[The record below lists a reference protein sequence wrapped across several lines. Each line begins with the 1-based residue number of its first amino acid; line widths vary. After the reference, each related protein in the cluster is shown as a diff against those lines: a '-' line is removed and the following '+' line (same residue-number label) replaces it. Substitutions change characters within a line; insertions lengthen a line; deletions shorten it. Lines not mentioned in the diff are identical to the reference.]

1 MIQSMTGFGKSE
13 SLLFSKNISIEIRSL
28 NSKNLDLNIRL
39 PNTLKEFE
47 PLLREKIS
55 KKLKRGKIDFNLTIE
70 NLNETNLNQINK
82 TIIEDY
88 INQLQQI
95 NKSEKSELLKIAIKL
110 PDSIKIKKQKLE
122 NNFVTKITS
131 LSDKVIDQVIKF
143 RIKEGGS
150 LKKDFNLRIKNL
162 NKFLNK
168 INNYDLNR
176 KEKISSKLKKIIN
189 TLNIEIDKNRFE
201 QELIYYIEKFDI
213 NEEKIRLESHL
224 KFFAETL
231 KNEKY
236 NGKKLGFISQE
247 IGREIN
253 TIGSKSNDL
262 FIQKL
267 VVEMKNELEKIKEQ
281 ILNVL

>member
-28 NSKNLDLNIRL
+28 NSKNLDLNLRL

-95 NKSEKSELLKIAIKL
+95 NKSEKTELLKIAIKL

-122 NNFVTKITS
+122 NNFVTKIIS
-131 LSDKVIDQVIKF
+131 LSNKVIDQVIKF

-224 KFFAETL
+224 KFFTETL

-262 FIQKL
+262 FIQKI
-267 VVEMKNELEKIKEQ
+267 VVEMKDELEKIKEQ

>member
-28 NSKNLDLNIRL
+28 NSKNLDLNLRL

-95 NKSEKSELLKIAIKL
+95 NKSEKTELLKIAIKL

-122 NNFVTKITS
+122 NNFVTKIIS
-131 LSDKVIDQVIKF
+131 LSNKVIDQVIKF

-262 FIQKL
+262 FIQKI
-267 VVEMKNELEKIKEQ
+267 VVEMKDELEKIKEQ

>member
-28 NSKNLDLNIRL
+28 NSKNLDLNLRL

-95 NKSEKSELLKIAIKL
+95 NKSEKTELLKIAIKL

-122 NNFVTKITS
+122 NNFVSKIIS
-131 LSDKVIDQVIKF
+131 LSNKVIDQVIKF
-143 RIKEGGS
+143 RLKEGGS

-224 KFFAETL
+224 KFFTETL

-262 FIQKL
+262 FIQKI
-267 VVEMKNELEKIKEQ
+267 VVEMKDELEKIKEQ

>member
-1 MIQSMTGFGKSE
+1 MTGFGKYE

-95 NKSEKSELLKIAIKL
+95 NKSEKTELLKIAIKL

-122 NNFVTKITS
+122 NNFVTKIIS
-131 LSDKVIDQVIKF
+131 LSNKVIDQVIKF
-143 RIKEGGS
+143 RLKEGGS

-224 KFFAETL
+224 KFFTETL

>member
-28 NSKNLDLNIRL
+28 NSKNLDLNLRL

-122 NNFVTKITS
+122 NNFVTKIIS
-131 LSDKVIDQVIKF
+131 LSNKVIDQVIKF

-168 INNYDLNR
+168 INNYNLNR

-262 FIQKL
+262 FIQKI
-267 VVEMKNELEKIKEQ
+267 VVEMKDELEKIKEQ

>member
-28 NSKNLDLNIRL
+28 NSKNLDLNLRL

-95 NKSEKSELLKIAIKL
+95 NKSEKTELLKIAIKL

-122 NNFVTKITS
+122 NNFVTKIIS
-131 LSDKVIDQVIKF
+131 LSNKVIDQVIKF

-168 INNYDLNR
+168 INNYNLNR

-262 FIQKL
+262 LIQKI
-267 VVEMKNELEKIKEQ
+267 VVEMKDELEKIKEQ

>member
-1 MIQSMTGFGKSE
+1 MTGFGKSE

-28 NSKNLDLNIRL
+28 NSKNLDLNLRL

-95 NKSEKSELLKIAIKL
+95 NKSEKTELLKIAIKL

-122 NNFVTKITS
+122 NNFVTKIIS
-131 LSDKVIDQVIKF
+131 LSNKVIDQVIKF
-143 RIKEGGS
+143 RLKEGGS

-262 FIQKL
+262 FIQKI
-267 VVEMKNELEKIKEQ
+267 VVEMKDELEKIKEQ

>member
-28 NSKNLDLNIRL
+28 NSKNLDLNLRL

-122 NNFVTKITS
+122 NNFVTKIIS
-131 LSDKVIDQVIKF
+131 LSNKVIDQVIKF
-143 RIKEGGS
+143 RLKEGGS

-224 KFFAETL
+224 KFFTETL

-262 FIQKL
+262 FIQKI
-267 VVEMKNELEKIKEQ
+267 VVEMKDELEKIKEQ

>member
-28 NSKNLDLNIRL
+28 NSKNLDLNLRL

-95 NKSEKSELLKIAIKL
+95 NKSEKTELLKIAIKL

-122 NNFVTKITS
+122 NNFVTKIIS
-131 LSDKVIDQVIKF
+131 LSNKVIDQVIKF
-143 RIKEGGS
+143 RLKEGGS

-176 KEKISSKLKKIIN
+176 KENGEKKGTDRILTLFLLKYYKKI
-189 TLNIEIDKNRFE
+189 
-201 QELIYYIEKFDI
+201 
-213 NEEKIRLESHL
+213 
-224 KFFAETL
+224 
-231 KNEKY
+231 
-236 NGKKLGFISQE
+236 
-247 IGREIN
+247 
-253 TIGSKSNDL
+253 
-262 FIQKL
+262 
-267 VVEMKNELEKIKEQ
+267 
-281 ILNVL
+281 

>member
-28 NSKNLDLNIRL
+28 NSKNLDLNLRL

-122 NNFVTKITS
+122 NNFVTKIIS
-131 LSDKVIDQVIKF
+131 LSNKVIDQVIKF

-262 FIQKL
+262 LIQKI
-267 VVEMKNELEKIKEQ
+267 VVEMKDELEKIKEQ

>member
-13 SLLFSKNISIEIRSL
+13 SLLFSKNILIEIRSL
-28 NSKNLDLNIRL
+28 NSKNLDLNLRL

-122 NNFVTKITS
+122 NNFVTKIIS
-131 LSDKVIDQVIKF
+131 LSNKVIDQVIKF

-262 FIQKL
+262 FIQKI
-267 VVEMKNELEKIKEQ
+267 VVEMKDELEKIKEQ

>member
-28 NSKNLDLNIRL
+28 NSKNLDLNLRL

-95 NKSEKSELLKIAIKL
+95 NKSEKTELLKIAIKL

-122 NNFVTKITS
+122 NNFVTKIIS
-131 LSDKVIDQVIKF
+131 LSNKVIDQVIKF
-143 RIKEGGS
+143 RLKEGGS

-262 FIQKL
+262 LIQKI
-267 VVEMKNELEKIKEQ
+267 VVEMKDELEKIKEQ

>member
-28 NSKNLDLNIRL
+28 NSKNLDLNLRL

-122 NNFVTKITS
+122 NNFVTKIIS
-131 LSDKVIDQVIKF
+131 LSNKVIDQVIKY
-143 RIKEGGS
+143 RIKEGRS

-176 KEKISSKLKKIIN
+176 KEKISSKLKKSIN

-262 FIQKL
+262 LIQKI
-267 VVEMKNELEKIKEQ
+267 VVEMKDELEKIKEQ

>member
-28 NSKNLDLNIRL
+28 NSKNLDLNLRL

-95 NKSEKSELLKIAIKL
+95 NKSEKTELLKIAIKL

-122 NNFVTKITS
+122 NNFVTKIIS
-131 LSDKVIDQVIKF
+131 LSNKVIDQVIKF

-262 FIQKL
+262 LIQKI
-267 VVEMKNELEKIKEQ
+267 VVEMKDELEKIKEQ